1 MNIRFD
7 IQPKVLLFGNF
18 FVRLFISKD
27 SNLKLNLNGINFV
40 KKTWICNLKLFFCF
54 ILHILTALDEDI
66 GTRVKISV
74 NSDKH
79 DPDTEECLI
88 YDRKLQARIKKAAV
102 GQKNEDMV
110 KQIFE
115 KNDRNLS
122 MIARVYRGVPKNS

>member
-1 MNIRFD
+1 MWL
-7 IQPKVLLFGNF
+7 KHG
-18 FVRLFISKD
+18 
-27 SNLKLNLNGINFV
+27 SNLIKLEPNGLNWFKLDQTCSNLF
-40 KKTWICNLKLFFCF
+40 NLKLFFLFF

-122 MIARVYRGVPKNS
+122 LLARVYGGVPKSS

>member
-1 MNIRFD
+1 MWL
-7 IQPKVLLFGNF
+7 KHG
-18 FVRLFISKD
+18 
-27 SNLKLNLNGINFV
+27 SNLF
-40 KKTWICNLKLFFCF
+40 NLKLFFF

-122 MIARVYRGVPKNS
+122 LLARVYGGVPKNS

>member
-1 MNIRFD
+1 MKHVVEKWIKLDEIGSKWIKLVQIGSN
-7 IQPKVLLFGNF
+7 LF
-18 FVRLFISKD
+18 
-27 SNLKLNLNGINFV
+27 NLKLCF
-40 KKTWICNLKLFFCF
+40 LFF

-110 KQIFE
+110 KQIFD

-122 MIARVYRGVPKNS
+122 FLARVYGGVPKNS